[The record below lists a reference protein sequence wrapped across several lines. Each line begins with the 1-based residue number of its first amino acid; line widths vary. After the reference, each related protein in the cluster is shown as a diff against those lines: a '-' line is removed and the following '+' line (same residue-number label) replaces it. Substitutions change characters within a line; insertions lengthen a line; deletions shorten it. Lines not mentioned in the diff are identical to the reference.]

1 MRKIKTCD
9 ANEHAGFEV
18 LSEAVGR
25 PIKARLSTHEAVH
38 KILNIVFNLHA
49 QKSVQAHASLAIGRK
64 DFYPQLKCSLI

>member
-25 PIKARLSTHEAVH
+25 PIKAHLSTHEAAH
-38 KILNIVFNLHA
+38 KILFSICTRKNLCRRTHLWP
-49 QKSVQAHASLAIGRK
+49 LAVKIST
-64 DFYPQLKCSLI
+64 PN